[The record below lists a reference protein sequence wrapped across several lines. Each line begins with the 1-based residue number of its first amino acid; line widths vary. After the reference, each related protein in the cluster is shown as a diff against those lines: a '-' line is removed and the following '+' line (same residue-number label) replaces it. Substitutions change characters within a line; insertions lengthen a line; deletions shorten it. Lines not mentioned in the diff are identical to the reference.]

1 MSDNDVN
8 DDLMNKYGNNP
19 DYVIPDSIKK
29 LLKSEEF
36 KKLQERIE
44 KEYKSRKA
52 AEQKAKGGKVPGYR
66 YGTPKGGVKKMSSC
80 RGRKAM
86 GNKD

>member
-44 KEYKSRKA
+44 KQYKSRKA
-52 AEQKAKGGKVPGYR
+52 SSSAEKE
-66 YGTPKGGVKKMSSC
+66 
-80 RGRKAM
+80 
-86 GNKD
+86 N